1 MQCRIWHYSFP
12 VLSTTWIW
20 PYILPV
26 LFLLSSTNKVP
37 VNVTRR
43 TKHFTKKYSLGGVGL
58 GWRQKMTA
66 LLRCLRVS
74 AADWSCLFVA
84 LTIDGHVLD
93 DAKYIHTIL
102 NKHSWHSFNI
112 YRYYQLWKDQ
122 HPTPSRTAIATPQQ
136 QNLNTDEAERFCDV
150 ADKWNEYQQHVE
162 WVGCKHW
169 GANESYL
176 WVLMR
181 ATYEC
186 LWELT
191 SAEVQRVHHLAH
203 LYAHIREHIRN
214 ISCAWRSWKIYVN
227 TAKHMHTDTIGHLA
241 PLYMCTQHTDIKHVR
256 MCKQHSQKDSLT
268 GRIHTSIVECS
279 SA

>member
-1 MQCRIWHYSFP
+1 MQCRIWHYSLP

-37 VNVTRR
+37 VNVTSR

-93 DAKYIHTIL
+93 DAEYIHTIL

-169 GANESYL
+169 GANESCL

-181 ATYEC
+181 AY
-186 LWELT
+186 
-191 SAEVQRVHHLAH
+191 QRGG
-203 LYAHIREHIRN
+203 
-214 ISCAWRSWKIYVN
+214 
-227 TAKHMHTDTIGHLA
+227 TASPPPCPPVCTHTRAYKEYI
-241 PLYMCTQHTDIKHVR
+241 VR
-256 MCKQHSQKDSLT
+256 MKVLKNIRKYSQTHAYRHNWPPSPTLHV
-268 GRIHTSIVECS
+268 HTAHRHKTRSHVQTAFAKRFS
-279 SA
+279 HR